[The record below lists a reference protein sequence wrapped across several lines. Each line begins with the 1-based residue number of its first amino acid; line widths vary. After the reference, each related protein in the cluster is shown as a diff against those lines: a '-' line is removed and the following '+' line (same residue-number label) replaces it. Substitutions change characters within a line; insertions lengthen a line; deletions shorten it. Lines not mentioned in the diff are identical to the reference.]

1 MNLDLVG
8 PWAGHR
14 YAAER
19 LRGWTR
25 PSNWD
30 LTGFLIPAST
40 PPEAKAD
47 RDENDDLDTV
57 PEESGLAEESAE
69 ERKTAKK
76 GFFPSSIGLSFLADD
91 ATEEVSVLARW
102 GDYERRDVVDP
113 HGDGTIEVWQ
123 RQPRT
128 QTVSV
133 FLVNERPADTK
144 DPDHA
149 YAFQAQIE
157 VQSVRPFVPRPDL
170 RGAHA
175 RDWDEQ
181 MADLHYA
188 DTPEYA
194 TGHGVSADWDLVDA
208 ACRVLRTTWIPKA
221 TVERTE
227 TVPVL
232 GATAAMEE
240 LGELADGEAAATA
253 LSPLVEQY
261 RSWIAE
267 QQAGVGHLAG
277 ERRDVAEELLR
288 RAGPQR
294 QADGTSLNYAQS
306 ALSIDGICTDSYCAY
321 VPASIPAGTF

>member
-1 MNLDLVG
+1 MKLSVAVREVDGRGHAEL
-8 PWAGHR
+8 PAG
-14 YAAER
+14 
-19 LRGWTR
+19 TK
-25 PSNWD
+25 S
-30 LTGFLIPAST
+30 
-40 PPEAKAD
+40 
-47 RDENDDLDTV
+47 
-57 PEESGLAEESAE
+57 
-69 ERKTAKK
+69 
-76 GFFPSSIGLSFLADD
+76 
-91 ATEEVSVLARW
+91 
-102 GDYERRDVVDP
+102 
-113 HGDGTIEVWQ
+113 
-123 RQPRT
+123 
-128 QTVSV
+128 VSV
-133 FLVNERPADTK
+133 FLVNERSADAT

-227 TVPVL
+227 TVPVP
-232 GATAAMEE
+232 GATTAMAE

-253 LSPLVEQY
+253 LNPLVEQY

-288 RAGPQR
+288 RAGVAADRMDRGVRVLVEDDDALDAFRVANRAVAEALRQR
-294 QADGTSLNYAQS
+294 LSDQIDDAGPAWRAFQLAFILVNLPGVADPTNPERDTVDLLFFPTGGGKTE
-306 ALSIDGICTDSYCAY
+306 AY
-321 VPASIPAGTF
+321 LGLAAFAMVLRRLRNPEPAGLGGAGVAVIMRYTLRLLTLDQ